1 MSRTKVTSKFQLTIP
16 KDIREQIDLRP
27 GEVVEVQV
35 DDEGVIIIKRFR
47 RVKNPLKVLIG
58 RTASTRPIGIEEL
71 EEKAETR

>member
-47 RVKNPLKVLIG
+47 RVKDPLRVLIG
-58 RTASTRPIGIEEL
+58 RTASPHHVGIEEL